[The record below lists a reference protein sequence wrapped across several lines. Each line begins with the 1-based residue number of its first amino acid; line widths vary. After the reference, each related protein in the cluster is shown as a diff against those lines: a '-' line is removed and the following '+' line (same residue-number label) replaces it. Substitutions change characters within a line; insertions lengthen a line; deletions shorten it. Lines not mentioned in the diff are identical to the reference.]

1 MNRPDHQIEEL
12 CSIVLDEP
20 IVNGIDP
27 SIFSLELAYKL
38 KLKSTNYNIK
48 SIDEAEKNPKK
59 IQTWIDQLSILHK
72 ENVSSSVNYSKPMPN
87 IENLMQIWPEKFE
100 ESLKEIILP
109 NESIDLKLDSYA
121 GFVCNMLDIPVHK
134 LNSNKSVVEALHV
147 FFSLYSEFK
156 DNQHFQMQNNKK
168 GDENIQTKKFY

>member
-1 MNRPDHQIEEL
+1 MNRPDNQIEEL
-12 CSIVLDEP
+12 GSIVLDEP

-59 IQTWIDQLSILHK
+59 IQTWIDQVSILHK
-72 ENVSSSVNYSKPMPN
+72 EKVSSTVNYTKAMPN

-100 ESLKEIILP
+100 ECLKEIILP
-109 NESIDLKLDSYA
+109 NENIDLKLESYA

-134 LNSNKSVVEALHV
+134 LNSNKSVIEALHV